1 MLFAA
6 VHESAIWHKAD
17 IGLRGLNS
25 AFGGEAEID
34 RNLSLCLLLTQS
46 GHRRPG
52 PTRPNLPRRHFQM
65 RWPMT
70 PAIAKCRTHSF
81 RQSLR

>member
-25 AFGGEAEID
+25 AFGGKAEID

-46 GHRRPG
+46 GHDVC
-52 PTRPNLPRRHFQM
+52 Q
-65 RWPMT
+65 
-70 PAIAKCRTHSF
+70 
-81 RQSLR
+81 